1 VFGVSLPELIV
12 VFVVVLLVFGPDKL
26 PEIARNFG
34 KWTGDLRRTSDTL
47 RREFYHT
54 VYNPVDSARREL
66 SAARTE
72 LLSDRAPQG
81 KPSSETT
88 EARGETA
95 PESKKNESP

>member
-1 VFGVSLPELIV
+1 MFGVSLPELIV

-66 SAARTE
+66 TAARTE
-72 LLSDRAPQG
+72 LLSDRPPPA
-81 KPSSETT
+81 KPSADTT
-88 EARGETA
+88 DTHSKTA
-95 PESKKNESP
+95 PESEKKEGS